1 MKIRVTDVKIENS
14 DSIVYC
20 RTPIGNFKGIWAE
33 NDAPCIDE
41 EYYVELAIGKLVNGI
56 TISEVHEYSVS
67 TNVDQI
73 DFIGLCEGVDDEV
86 LYIRFNVDWIEMM
99 DIVDGVKVG
108 KDFVTFS
115 AEYRQ
120 IRIYPY
126 TV

>member
-1 MKIRVTDVKIENS
+1 MEFTYKILDINESER
-14 DSIVYC
+14 
-20 RTPIGNFKGIWAE
+20 W
-33 NDAPCIDE
+33 
-41 EYYVELAIGKLVNGI
+41 I
-56 TISEVHEYSVS
+56 TIVS
-67 TNVDQI
+67 N
-73 DFIGLCEGVDDEV
+73 EGADDEV